1 MFSGTYPLLGSFLSI
16 LILKSC
22 CPSPVC
28 HVKNTPDNAHF
39 PSCFS
44 HKTDNCSSS
53 TVHSSGSASLARA
66 CFNLENKI
74 FKYADG
80 EELDLAVRCA
90 FSHLLHALRAWPA
103 FVELY
108 SFTDRSLLHFAHIFL
123 GKFFPKNIFFKKY
136 NTITHVTPPSRCAG
150 APHFPNPT
158 SEPCSGISTEGT
170 LSGIYS
176 YRYRLIARLRRESLV
191 LCS

>member
-136 NTITHVTPPSRCAG
+136 NTITHASSPSQSNCTPLPPIR
-150 APHFPNPT
+150 T
-158 SEPCSGISTEGT
+158 LEPCLRLWGIGT
-170 LSGIYS
+170 L
-176 YRYRLIARLRRESLV
+176 
-191 LCS
+191 